1 MRKHIITATKHLLLW
16 IAIGVGT
23 ILFMIVAGE
32 EDPANPMTLE
42 KFFLLKFG
50 ALAGLFLLV
59 GVCKKIYRAG
69 LFPDSIYNEM
79 EEEI

>member
-1 MRKHIITATKHLLLW
+1 MKKHITTAMKHLLLY
-16 IAIGVGT
+16 ITIGVGT

-50 ALAGLFLLV
+50 ALGGLFLLV
-59 GVCKKIYRAG
+59 WICKKIYRAG